1 MDVNMKWLSS
11 QEEAPTV
18 AGLKKYYLDSPYWPT
33 FFREER
39 EAALNRE
46 SAWLPPCMVLVINDN
61 LYGLM
66 FVLRYI
72 CRCVHLL
79 CLISICWKQR

>member
-39 EAALNRE
+39 EATLNRE
-46 SAWLPPCMVLVINDN
+46 SAWLPHAW
-61 LYGLM
+61 
-66 FVLRYI
+66 F
-72 CRCVHLL
+72 
-79 CLISICWKQR
+79 W